1 MTHLFESIRCSWT
14 LVTEGVKK
22 NCFRAKANCQVSIEE
37 LINAI
42 NVDSTCPRVNH
53 DL

>member
-1 MTHLFESIRCSWT
+1 MTHNLESKMLMDHSNRMG
-14 LVTEGVKK
+14 EK